1 MGQMRKFSLSVKN
14 IMQGCKRFFC
24 QKWFLYTLI
33 GSGIFFY
40 IFDNIPVIT
49 FLLLLDVIF
58 LAIFVLYYNSR
69 PAFFNSVLS
78 AALSS
83 GISYSVVRL
92 LRGYELRRPTCW
104 EGLLACL
111 TVIFIGLALRRTFT
125 SKEPECV
132 SDELFQSQKYDIE
145 RLRRYII
152 QFPLLGIN
160 AKWGN
165 GKSFVWTHLCRDPEI
180 RKNFDII
187 QIDLLNVDLDS
198 VEIVLIN
205 ELERLLE
212 NYHIYP
218 RSSRHLK
225 ALLGKNQWIYW
236 FSSMASDGNDGL
248 AASFRLL
255 QEDLEKIPKKVLIG
269 FEDID
274 RISDSGQIKK
284 IFAIAEKLSSDQ
296 IHIVFQY
303 NIDLL
308 RSVDNGILNRD
319 YLEKYI
325 PFTVSLTEIPYQK
338 LVRELWARFEMDS
351 LPVDSKKVRYI
362 GTVYPD
368 FSAASTA
375 RRWGVL
381 ESLETIRIPVDSL
394 ASIRKVRDY
403 LLELKEVLSSNPQF
417 CQEKTAETVCYIL
430 FIKHFFP
437 ADFDL
442 LTIGESPLQTFY
454 FVEQDG
460 KRRYTLPEILKSCQF
475 VQGEKQETAEERGK
489 KLTALFSVPENGRRL
504 ALLILLGYRFSFLP
518 ARPGEPFSSGQV
530 LEEKNRK
537 IDHLVWNLIANG
549 SSELTDAENDINQL
563 EKIVLDQ
570 PESKWEE
577 SWKQF
582 QMDRYNGK
590 FAKINNKTV
599 ARMDHGKFIDTF
611 RAMQISGKAGHIQG
625 RFLPVFFSLYSRN
638 EITVELLECLVCC
651 DLTQKRDFFEILKF
665 FNSLSVEGSP
675 AAVQVYR
682 TFFARYMG
690 NICILGYCERLQDW
704 MFELPLPQ
712 KSGVVKR
719 KADEALVDAAKRS
732 LAELKQELESKKTKI
747 MSYVLPDIQ
756 EYVQKEYEILLAFVQ
771 KNQELLECD
780 DSLHEPEIIGSF
792 GEDRT
797 IWPHQEEIDRLI
809 DLKKK
814 DKAAFEFALKESYSS
829 GKLYLSEL
837 KVILSSDK
845 NSDGQS

>member
-1 MGQMRKFSLSVKN
+1 MRKFNLSEKN
-14 IMQGCKRFFC
+14 IVRECKRLFC

-33 GSGIFFY
+33 GCGVFFY
-40 IFDNIPVIT
+40 IFDSIPVIV
-49 FLLLLDVIF
+49 FLLLLDAIF
-58 LAIFVLYYNSR
+58 LAIFVLYRNSR
-69 PAFFNSVLS
+69 PAFFYSVLS

-92 LRGYELRRPTCW
+92 LRGYELRPPTGW

-111 TVIFIGLALRRTFT
+111 TVIFTGLFLQKIFN
-125 SKEPECV
+125 SKESEGV
-132 SDELFQSQKYDIE
+132 SAFDELFQTQKHDID

-152 QFPLLGIN
+152 RFPLLGIN

-165 GKSFVWTHLCRDPEI
+165 GKSFVWTHLCGDPEI

-212 NYHIYP
+212 NYCIYP

-236 FSSMASDGNDGL
+236 FSSMAGDGNDGL
-248 AASFRLL
+248 AASFQLL
-255 QEDLEKIPKKVLIG
+255 QEDLGKIPKKVLIG

-690 NICILGYCERLQDW
+690 NICILGYCERLESW

-712 KSGVVKR
+712 KSGAVKR
-719 KADEALVDAAKRS
+719 KADDNLVDAAKKS
-732 LAELKQELESKKTKI
+732 LMELQRELEYRKKKNDI
-747 MSYVLPDIQ
+747 PYILPFVQ
-756 EYVQKEYEILLAFVQ
+756 EEYEILLDFVQ
-771 KNQELLECD
+771 KNQELLEC
-780 DSLHEPEIIGSF
+780 SGLLPEPGVKVSV
-792 GEDRT
+792 GGHRT
-797 IWPHQEEIDRLI
+797 IWPHQEEIDHLI

-814 DKAAFEFALKESYSS
+814 DKAAFDSALKESYSS

-837 KVILSSDK
+837 KLILSREQDSDEQ
-845 NSDGQS
+845 N